1 MSEYFYPLDGRKHYK
16 DLEKAQKDMFQAFK
30 NFNNEI
36 FEKES
41 ALSRKMKELIAIGV
55 AHTTQCPYC
64 IEGHVRAAK
73 KAGASDQEIAEA
85 IFVAAA
91 LRAGG
96 AFAHSTIAMSV
107 LNEMDGGKRIE
118 ITAKETNLIVRNAL
132 MRDIPFQRQCI
143 RFRADDPPKPWKGSY
158 GDHGLNVGR
167 EQKWVIS
174 QGEEGGCF
182 NEISGVLLQESN
194 RDGDRGSKDH

>member
-1 MSEYFYPLDGRKHYK
+1 MSEYFYATDGWKHYR
-16 DLEKAQKDMFQAFK
+16 DLEKAQKDMFQAFR

-41 ALSRKMKELIAIGV
+41 ALPRKMKELIAIGV

-64 IEGHVRAAK
+64 IDGHVRAAK

-96 AFAHSTIAMSV
+96 AFAHSTIAMRT
-107 LNEMDGGKRIE
+107 LNE
-118 ITAKETNLIVRNAL
+118 TKE
-132 MRDIPFQRQCI
+132 
-143 RFRADDPPKPWKGSY
+143 PK
-158 GDHGLNVGR
+158 
-167 EQKWVIS
+167 
-174 QGEEGGCF
+174 
-182 NEISGVLLQESN
+182 
-194 RDGDRGSKDH
+194 

>member
-1 MSEYFYPLDGRKHYK
+1 MTEYFYPTDGRKHYK
-16 DLEKAQKDMFQAFK
+16 DLEKAQKEMFQAFK
-30 NFNNEI
+30 HFNNEI

-73 KAGASDQEIAEA
+73 KAGANDQEIAEA

-107 LNEMDGGKRIE
+107 LNEIDGLE
-118 ITAKETNLIVRNAL
+118 
-132 MRDIPFQRQCI
+132 RQ
-143 RFRADDPPKPWKGSY
+143 K
-158 GDHGLNVGR
+158 
-167 EQKWVIS
+167 
-174 QGEEGGCF
+174 
-182 NEISGVLLQESN
+182 
-194 RDGDRGSKDH
+194 

>member
-16 DLEKAQKDMFQAFK
+16 DLEETQKDMFQAFR

-41 ALSRKMKELIAIGV
+41 ALSRKVKELIAIGV

-73 KAGASDQEIAEA
+73 KAGATDQEIAEA

-96 AFAHSTIAMSV
+96 AFAHSTISMGV
-107 LNEMDGGKRIE
+107 LKEMDELK
-118 ITAKETNLIVRNAL
+118 
-132 MRDIPFQRQCI
+132 
-143 RFRADDPPKPWKGSY
+143 
-158 GDHGLNVGR
+158 
-167 EQKWVIS
+167 
-174 QGEEGGCF
+174 
-182 NEISGVLLQESN
+182 NE
-194 RDGDRGSKDH
+194 K

>member
-1 MSEYFYPLDGRKHYK
+1 MSEYFYSRDARRYYK
-16 DLEKAQKDMFQAFK
+16 DLEETQKGMFQAFR

-41 ALSRKMKELIAIGV
+41 ALSRKVKELIAIGV

-73 KAGASDQEIAEA
+73 KSGATDQEIAEA

-96 AFAHSTIAMSV
+96 AFAHSAISMGV
-107 LNEMDGGKRIE
+107 LKEMDRLE
-118 ITAKETNLIVRNAL
+118 KE
-132 MRDIPFQRQCI
+132 
-143 RFRADDPPKPWKGSY
+143 K
-158 GDHGLNVGR
+158 
-167 EQKWVIS
+167 
-174 QGEEGGCF
+174 
-182 NEISGVLLQESN
+182 
-194 RDGDRGSKDH
+194 